1 MIMFSSLFEALS
13 VIAVVPFLGALTK
26 SDEILSFPPIRYLIQ
41 LLDVSSDVEIVRVIA
56 FAFIIL
62 IIITAITR
70 LFLLWYTI
78 KITNAIGADLSED
91 IYRRTLY
98 QPYLIHTKRN
108 SSEILD
114 GITRKVTALMNGAV
128 SPIFSILTTSS
139 ILLSMLITLVY
150 FKMLSALITLAGFA
164 TVYLVI
170 MAISKNFLKR
180 NGDIIAKESIQV
192 VKALQEGL
200 GGIRDVLID
209 GSQELYCKIYANADR
224 PYRLAAGKNA
234 FINASPRF
242 LVESLGMTII
252 AILALWFGAGEAG
265 IQNSIPILGA
275 IALGAQKSLPLL
287 QNFFG
292 AWASIKGNQ
301 ASVSDALELLKQP
314 LPYSLKSSG
323 APFLKMDFTKIIE
336 LKNLS
341 FKYSEK
347 DQFGLTDINL
357 SIPKGAKVGL
367 IGKTGTG
374 KSSLCDIL
382 MGLIQ
387 PTAGSLEIDGVSI
400 HQGNAIEWQR
410 NIAHVPQFIFLT
422 DASIEENIAFGVK
435 INEINFENVIRCARL
450 AQIHDSIE
458 EMPYKYRTVIG
469 ERGVRLSGGQRQRI
483 GIARALYKQASVI
496 FFDEATSALDG
507 VTEKSLMDAVYS
519 LSKDLTLII
528 VAHRLSTLRYCD
540 FIIELSNGSIQRV
553 DSYKNLSEEG
563 RKR

>member
-1 MIMFSSLFEALS
+1 
-13 VIAVVPFLGALTK
+13 
-26 SDEILSFPPIRYLIQ
+26 
-41 LLDVSSDVEIVRVIA
+41 
-56 FAFIIL
+56 
-62 IIITAITR
+62 
-70 LFLLWYTI
+70 
-78 KITNAIGADLSED
+78 
-91 IYRRTLY
+91 
-98 QPYLIHTKRN
+98 
-108 SSEILD
+108 
-114 GITRKVTALMNGAV
+114 
-128 SPIFSILTTSS
+128 
-139 ILLSMLITLVY
+139 
-150 FKMLSALITLAGFA
+150 
-164 TVYLVI
+164 
-170 MAISKNFLKR
+170 
-180 NGDIIAKESIQV
+180 
-192 VKALQEGL
+192 
-200 GGIRDVLID
+200 
-209 GSQELYCKIYANADR
+209 
-224 PYRLAAGKNA
+224 
-234 FINASPRF
+234 
-242 LVESLGMTII
+242 
-252 AILALWFGAGEAG
+252 
-265 IQNSIPILGA
+265 
-275 IALGAQKSLPLL
+275 
-287 QNFFG
+287 
-292 AWASIKGNQ
+292 
-301 ASVSDALELLKQP
+301 
-314 LPYSLKSSG
+314 
-323 APFLKMDFTKIIE
+323 
-336 LKNLS
+336 
-341 FKYSEK
+341 
-347 DQFGLTDINL
+347 
-357 SIPKGAKVGL
+357 
-367 IGKTGTG
+367 
-374 KSSLCDIL
+374 